1 MGTVPFSDGTGDG
14 TVFPAAVPIRHK
26 RLSTVPADKRIVC
39 LAVHQIQVRIPPKRA
54 ALVRTET
61 TFLSAGGLYEHSA
74 TYGTSIRLGWN
85 SLFVSGF
92 HTTQSIFA
100 AECGDCLFLETK
112 AFGDGR
118 VADSLHTHGGDMFFL
133 LSCHV
138 SSDLVLESGWS
149 VVMLMFRVVIPFQH
163 YTKLL
168 SCDRTVQHQIPA
180 LVSLEDPVQQ
190 CPVHGILNPVCG
202 GVVKRRIGKQLRM

>member
-1 MGTVPFSDGTGDG
+1 MGTVPFSDGTGDR

-26 RLSTVPADKRIVC
+26 RLSTVFADERIVC

-61 TFLSAGGLYEHSA
+61 TFLSAWYLHEYST
-74 TYGTSIRLGWN
+74 TYGTCIRLWWN
-85 SLFVSGF
+85 ALFVSSF
-92 HTTQSIFA
+92 HTIQSIFA

-133 LSCHV
+133 LPCHF
-138 SSDLVLESGWS
+138 SSGWWFGSGWS

-163 YTKLL
+163 HTNLFPVH
-168 SCDRTVQHQIPA
+168 RTVQHQIPP
-180 LVSLEDPVQQ
+180 LVSLEDPVPQ
-190 CPVHGILNPVCG
+190 CPVHRILGPVRG
-202 GVVKRRIGKQLRM
+202 SVVKGRIGK